1 MSSYSSSERP
11 TLPPLHTLNLLPAS
25 YAQRRGSSPYD
36 SYERPC
42 QRLNVPQSS
51 WSRRRVSTSSSST
64 SRTPSP
70 TPSGCS
76 STSSTSSPASS
87 SKKLTPHPV
96 FIRGRRCDCR
106 HPTPGHT
113 TRPGHPPRPGSASYG
128 SSTRASSPPAAPD
141 CQGHPPASVPLL
153 PPAAPPTRPA
163 CPPRKMT
170 KRLSCMYHP
179 RTPCTLFMYQIPPVL
194 IPRTTCITLL
204 TIPERGHCLVK
215 ISLWLIASNLIL
227 KSQKHYSPPS
237 KVQVAVHYRTCRRHF
252 RLYAN
257 SVILVSFSTML
268 RQLHRPLRRFPACPW
283 QNRRRYSEEPSK
295 IKKYLFVD
303 AFPVRLGIWDLR
315 HYLALMREEAT
326 LEAIRTRLSNIK
338 AHSFTVVDVRAYHK
352 DGGAFVAFEFSDA
365 GDPENALETIKAEIA
380 EEAKKHG
387 GLPSW
392 LDGVGAHFWVVQ
404 GQPWL
409 EDMRRFPSTYM
420 NVAFEG
426 PDIREERLYE
436 ILRPYG
442 QIHDI
447 EAPTP
452 VPAGSLRSAGV
463 VFDGLR
469 SATIARNTIHGLEV
483 WAPGASSPT
492 RLHVTYTFP
501 LNAHKIRDW
510 LTSHPRI
517 VLPIVLFLLGSLT
530 YTIFD
535 PIRALMVQA
544 KMQDWFDIREFRLY
558 QWIRTKTMELRIFT
572 PKAQVSTA
580 EEVWKERRQAE
591 ADLRAY
597 IDDWPSTIAFVHG
610 PQGSGKS
617 ALLQNVLRETN
628 RRALTIDCRA
638 LQNVT
643 SDAQLMNV
651 LAKETGYWP
660 VFSFFNSF
668 NHLIDLAS
676 VGLIGQK
683 SSTPTEQIR
692 DMLAVV
698 RTALQSVNSSH
709 QREANRQ
716 LRRQAQEE
724 ERERMNAVRSERI
737 KNGTWHDGRLD
748 CVAGNG
754 VMAEL
759 GIGDELMEDD
769 GNVVLRRVEHGEW
782 EKREEQEVRK
792 KQKGKA
798 EMEAVESLPIVWAAG
813 LAENQLAHVVVMSDN
828 RENSKRLAKALPSK
842 PLNTIALEDADA
854 PSALAFVKRKLKD
867 ADINLEYSREQVAA
881 VEKLGG
887 RATDLESLIHKVRN
901 GATVEDAVED
911 IIHREV
917 SEVRKTAFGDD
928 AEDAKNLHWSR
939 EQAWS
944 LFKQLSK
951 KSELPYHEVL
961 LDFPFKGD
969 EAPLRSMEHAELIT
983 IGTHNGRPS
992 TIQPGKPVFQAV
1004 FERLVN
1010 DPIFQATQDIAFNE
1024 KVIAGA
1030 EIIVKACEQEL
1041 LTLKEIGKESEALV
1055 GWKYSLLDAFEVPAV
1070 EDAGVDDEDRESRT
1084 GEILS

>member
-1 MSSYSSSERP
+1 
-11 TLPPLHTLNLLPAS
+11 
-25 YAQRRGSSPYD
+25 
-36 SYERPC
+36 
-42 QRLNVPQSS
+42 
-51 WSRRRVSTSSSST
+51 
-64 SRTPSP
+64 
-70 TPSGCS
+70 
-76 STSSTSSPASS
+76 
-87 SKKLTPHPV
+87 
-96 FIRGRRCDCR
+96 
-106 HPTPGHT
+106 
-113 TRPGHPPRPGSASYG
+113 
-128 SSTRASSPPAAPD
+128 
-141 CQGHPPASVPLL
+141 
-153 PPAAPPTRPA
+153 
-163 CPPRKMT
+163 
-170 KRLSCMYHP
+170 
-179 RTPCTLFMYQIPPVL
+179 
-194 IPRTTCITLL
+194 
-204 TIPERGHCLVK
+204 
-215 ISLWLIASNLIL
+215 
-227 KSQKHYSPPS
+227 
-237 KVQVAVHYRTCRRHF
+237 
-252 RLYAN
+252 
-257 SVILVSFSTML
+257 
-268 RQLHRPLRRFPACPW
+268 
-283 QNRRRYSEEPSK
+283 
-295 IKKYLFVD
+295 
-303 AFPVRLGIWDLR
+303 
-315 HYLALMREEAT
+315 MREDAT
-326 LEAIRTRLSNIK
+326 LEALRTRLSNIK

-352 DGGAFVAFEFSDA
+352 DGGAFVAFEFSST
-365 GDPENALETIKAEIA
+365 GDPENALETIKAEIT

-392 LDGVGAHFWVVQ
+392 LDGVGAHFWLVE
-404 GQPWL
+404 GRPWP

-420 NVAFEG
+420 NVTFEG

-442 QIHDI
+442 TIHDI
-447 EAPTP
+447 QAPTP

-463 VFDGLR
+463 VFDRLR

-535 PIRALMVQA
+535 PIRALMIQA
-544 KMQDWFDIREFRLY
+544 KIQDWFDIREFRLY
-558 QWIRTKTMELRIFT
+558 QWIRTKTMELRIFK
-572 PKAQVSTA
+572 PKVQVSTA
-580 EEVWKERRQAE
+580 EDVWKERKQAE
-591 ADLRAY
+591 AALHAY
-597 IDDWPSTIAFVHG
+597 IADWPSTIAFVHG
-610 PQGSGKS
+610 PQGSGKT
-617 ALLQNVLRETN
+617 ALLQNVLRNTD

-676 VGLIGQK
+676 VGIIGQK
-683 SSTPTEQIR
+683 ANLSSTPTEQIR
-692 DMLAVV
+692 EMLAVV
-698 RTALQSVNSSH
+698 RTALQSVSSSH
-709 QREANRQ
+709 QREAIRQ
-716 LRRQAQEE
+716 IRRQAQEE
-724 ERERMNAVRSERI
+724 ERERMNAIRSEKI

-754 VMAEL
+754 VMSEL

-769 GNVVLRRVEHGEW
+769 NNVDPTRVEHGEW
-782 EKREEQEVRK
+782 EKRDEQDARK

-798 EMEAVESLPIVWAAG
+798 ETEAVESLPIVVIKNFAARGSNRDDIYDVLAEWAAS
-813 LAENQLAHVVVMSDN
+813 LVENQLAHVVVMSDN
-828 RENSKRLAKALPSK
+828 RENYKRLTKALPSK
-842 PLNTIALEDADA
+842 PLNTIALYDADA
-854 PSALAFVKRKLKD
+854 SSALAFVKRKLKD
-867 ADINLEYSREQVAA
+867 ADINLEYSREQVAS

-917 SEVRKTAFGDD
+917 SEVRKKAFGDD

-951 KSELPYHEVL
+951 KLELPYHEVL

-992 TIQPGKPVFQAV
+992 TIRPGKPVFRAV

-1030 EIIVKACEQEL
+1030 ESTIKSCEQEL
-1041 LTLKEIGKESEALV
+1041 LTLNEIGKDSQHWWGGNTGSSMRSRYLLSKMQASAMKIESLERRNSELKKVLAK
-1055 GWKYSLLDAFEVPAV
+1055 G
-1070 EDAGVDDEDRESRT
+1070 G
-1084 GEILS
+1084 